1 MAIFLKKNE
10 NFWQFFFERMSSF
23 WQFFDSQ
30 MAIFRRV
37 SFGLPSVSVW
47 RPGISL
53 ISYINPRTRKMIDS
67 QLSRFN
73 GFILLS
79 VYSWISG
86 MTSYDKW
93 FGDVIV
99 DNSDGTDML
108 PEKLLKGVQKKQ
120 NEWPWVMDITK
131 LVHTW
136 NSQWHEIDW
145 FLMLRIS
152 YKTS

>member
-1 MAIFLKKNE
+1 
-10 NFWQFFFERMSSF
+10 
-23 WQFFDSQ
+23 
-30 MAIFRRV
+30 
-37 SFGLPSVSVW
+37 
-47 RPGISL
+47 
-53 ISYINPRTRKMIDS
+53 
-67 QLSRFN
+67 
-73 GFILLS
+73 
-79 VYSWISG
+79 

-120 NEWPWVMDITK
+120 NEWLWGMAITK